1 MHVFEPQRLK
11 GAGKLGRDAPRSWGG
26 GEAGTE
32 SQGGRSL
39 VEPGGTPLCP
49 PCLSD
54 KCRRFPH
61 SAHGERAAP
70 ERGIPQATVPALPPS
85 LPPSLW
91 SDPEFKSFCPVILV
105 REPPCVCGSLEV
117 TAWPPGCPPGSEE
130 KPAPSSDGSPDGV
143 AHTSRLGVRKTVPLD
158 RAEEGATTETFS
170 GCALHVPLGSPELL
184 KCGWCD

>member
-1 MHVFEPQRLK
+1 MVETP
-11 GAGKLGRDAPRSWGG
+11 PRSWGG
-26 GEAGTE
+26 GRRGQRAKE
-32 SQGGRSL
+32 GGAWRSL
-39 VEPGGTPLCP
+39 VEPRFVLPACQING
-49 PCLSD
+49 
-54 KCRRFPH
+54 RRLPH

-91 SDPEFKSFCPVILV
+91 SNPEFTSFCPVILV
-105 REPPCVCGSLEV
+105 REPPCVCGSPEV

-143 AHTSRLGVRKTVPLD
+143 VHTSWLGVRKTVPLD

>member
-39 VEPGGTPLCP
+39 EEPRFVLPACQING
-49 PCLSD
+49 
-54 KCRRFPH
+54 RRLPH

-70 ERGIPQATVPALPPS
+70 KRGIPQATVPALPPS
-85 LPPSLW
+85 LPPSGPIRSLRLSVQSSWSGSRPAFAGLW
-91 SDPEFKSFCPVILV
+91 KSLRGRRDVPRAL
-105 REPPCVCGSLEV
+105 RRSLHPLQ
-117 TAWPPGCPPGSEE
+117 TARPG
-130 KPAPSSDGSPDGV
+130 GV
-143 AHTSRLGVRKTVPLD
+143 AHTSQLGVRKTVPLD

-170 GCALHVPLGSPELL
+170 GCAFHVPLGSPELL